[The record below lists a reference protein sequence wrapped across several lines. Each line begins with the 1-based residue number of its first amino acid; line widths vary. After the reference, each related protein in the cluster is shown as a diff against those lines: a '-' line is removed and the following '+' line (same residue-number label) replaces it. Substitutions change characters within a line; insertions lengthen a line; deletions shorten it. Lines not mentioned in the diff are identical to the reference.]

1 MGYHWKRVFA
11 FTLALATD
19 GLFRRS
25 TSTALVKV
33 SQEKANHGERIEF
46 NGDFHLAA
54 VLIKAFLRELE
65 EPLLTFDLF
74 DEILEFQSKQ

>member
-1 MGYHWKRVFA
+1 MFA